1 MVIVVLFAC
10 ELFRNRPVT
19 PSSSRGESLGHHD
32 RNDRTRLSQDRTE
45 SGQLKRVLERYW
57 ASRCDEAELRETARA
72 LRTDTWR
79 TLRDAGLDSIPE
91 TLSCYDHVL
100 DTAVT
105 FGAVPR
111 RYADLG
117 LSPLDTCDDAGRGVR
132 AAAGA
137 DEVVQ
142 HQLTT
147 TWFPRS
153 VRTPGSRW
161 PIVPWWSG
169 FTRPWSRGAHPSG
182 VGRPGDAAAYIQ
194 TRP

>member
-1 MVIVVLFAC
+1 WEA
-10 ELFRNRPVT
+10 
-19 PSSSRGESLGHHD
+19 
-32 RNDRTRLSQDRTE
+32 
-45 SGQLKRVLERYW
+45 
-57 ASRCDEAELRETARA
+57 AELRQTARA
-72 LRTDTWR
+72 RRTDTGR
-79 TLRDAGLDSIPE
+79 TLRDAGLDSCAE

-105 FGAVPR
+105 SGAVPR

-169 FTRPWSRGAHPSG
+169 FTRPRSEEHTSELQSRENL
-182 VGRPGDAAAYIQ
+182 VCRLLL
-194 TRP
+194 